1 MWIIQELHHT
11 SWSDDDSYKSVSLC
25 QELQSVNHCKIINC
39 LPWGDYGLS
48 WLTSGRGN
56 GFRSGA
62 QRYGG
67 WAIWRNHSPAM
78 RLTHFVSAIDFQY
91 ITMSVPTWGLTPV
104 IPLLFISMA
113 FCDTHILVK
122 ITIALFRHWHLV
134 DIWCGETSVSSL
146 LVFHWTALVLVHRGS
161 RCIPSQCTSTI
172 KAWFTVIHPLYPRLD
187 HLSTSSQL
195 LS

>member
-1 MWIIQELHHT
+1 MWIIQELDHT

-56 GFRSGA
+56 GFRSRRSAVRRVGILKEPFSSHA
-62 QRYGG
+62 PHSLCVSYRF
-67 WAIWRNHSPAM
+67 AIHKN
-78 RLTHFVSAIDFQY
+78 
-91 ITMSVPTWGLTPV
+91 VPTWGLTPV

-161 RCIPSQCTSTI
+161 RCIPSLWTSTI

-187 HLSTSSQL
+187 HLSTSLQL